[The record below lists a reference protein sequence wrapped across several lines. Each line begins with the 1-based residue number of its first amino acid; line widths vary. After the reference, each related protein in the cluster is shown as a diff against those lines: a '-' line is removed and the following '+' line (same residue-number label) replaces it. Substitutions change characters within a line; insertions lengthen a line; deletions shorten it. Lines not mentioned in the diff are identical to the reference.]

1 MQDNKYIVFKREE
14 FVDAFTV
21 LFDGR
26 PTERSIVANNWIED
40 YAVTDA
46 TVLRPN
52 DIFTAPT
59 LHAYVGAVTTA
70 IEIYER
76 VLDIAAPAQLAE
88 ARDYFM
94 NRAEEADHTG
104 SRRFP
109 D

>member
-1 MQDNKYIVFKREE
+1 MKGATVQDEKYVVFKRDDWEN
-14 FVDAFTV
+14 FKRDTI
-21 LFDGR
+21 FDYHPQATYGE
-26 PTERSIVANNWIED
+26 PDPIE
-40 YAVTDA
+40 DA